1 MCLSIPAKIISVEGD
16 KAKASVGG
24 AEVMISLGLLDGV
37 KEGDYVIV
45 HTGIAL
51 QIINEQDAQEMIEL
65 IAACELE

>member
-1 MCLSIPAKIISVEGD
+1 MCLSIPAKIVSIDGD

-24 AEVMISLGLLDGV
+24 AEVTISLGLLDGV

-51 QIINEQDAQEMIEL
+51 QVLNEQEAREMIDL
-65 IAACELE
+65 IATLETE